1 MDAIKILAMVLI
13 VAGSL
18 GLAYG
23 GFTYTKDSEEIKL
36 GPIELTVKDKKT
48 VKVPVW
54 AGVVVL
60 AAGVVLLIV
69 RK

>member
-60 AAGVVLLIV
+60 AAGVVLLFV